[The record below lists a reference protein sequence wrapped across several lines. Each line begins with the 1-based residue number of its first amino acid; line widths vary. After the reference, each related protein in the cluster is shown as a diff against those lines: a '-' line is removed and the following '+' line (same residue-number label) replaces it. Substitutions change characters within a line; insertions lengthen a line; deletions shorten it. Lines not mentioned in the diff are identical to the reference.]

1 MYDGIIF
8 DMDGTIWDSRET
20 IVKAWNEELKAQGI
34 DSVITVSELT
44 GYMGLTMDAIAEGI
58 FPDKKYSETK
68 HIFDKMYERENEY
81 LRKKGAILYP
91 DVISTLKELKKKGYR
106 LFIVSNCQSGYIE
119 AFLEYYK
126 INDYIEDIECFG
138 NNDLPKW
145 DNIALI
151 IKRNNLKNP
160 VYVGDIDND
169 RIAAGKAGADF
180 IYAEYGF
187 GDVKKYDDII
197 YRFGDL
203 LRIGEEK

>member
-20 IVKAWNEELKAQGI
+20 IVKAWNDELKAQGI
-34 DSVITVSELT
+34 DRVITVSELT

-106 LFIVSNCQSGYIE
+106 LFYSE
-119 AFLEYYK
+119 
-126 INDYIEDIECFG
+126 
-138 NNDLPKW
+138 
-145 DNIALI
+145 
-151 IKRNNLKNP
+151 
-160 VYVGDIDND
+160 
-169 RIAAGKAGADF
+169 
-180 IYAEYGF
+180 
-187 GDVKKYDDII
+187 
-197 YRFGDL
+197 
-203 LRIGEEK
+203 

>member
-1 MYDGIIF
+1 M
-8 DMDGTIWDSRET
+8 
-20 IVKAWNEELKAQGI
+20 
-34 DSVITVSELT
+34 
-44 GYMGLTMDAIAEGI
+44 
-58 FPDKKYSETK
+58 
-68 HIFDKMYERENEY
+68 
-81 LRKKGAILYP
+81 
-91 DVISTLKELKKKGYR
+91 
-106 LFIVSNCQSGYIE
+106 SNCQSGYIE

-187 GDVKKYDDII
+187 GDVKNTMTSYTSSET
-197 YRFGDL
+197 Y
-203 LRIGEEK
+203 

>member
-1 MYDGIIF
+1 MYK
-8 DMDGTIWDSRET
+8 R
-20 IVKAWNEELKAQGI
+20 Q
-34 DSVITVSELT
+34 
-44 GYMGLTMDAIAEGI
+44 
-58 FPDKKYSETK
+58 
-68 HIFDKMYERENEY
+68 
-81 LRKKGAILYP
+81 
-91 DVISTLKELKKKGYR
+91 
-106 LFIVSNCQSGYIE
+106 
-119 AFLEYYK
+119 
-126 INDYIEDIECFG
+126 IECFG

>member
-1 MYDGIIF
+1 MISKNAELYCKDPLWKIMGYKEAKYD
-8 DMDGTIWDSRET
+8 
-20 IVKAWNEELKAQGI
+20 
-34 DSVITVSELT
+34 DSVV
-44 GYMGLTMDAIAEGI
+44 YDCHHKAGL
-58 FPDKKYSETK
+58 Y
-68 HIFDKMYERENEY
+68 
-81 LRKKGAILYP
+81 
-91 DVISTLKELKKKGYR
+91 ISSKELKKKGYR

-197 YRFGDL
+197 YKFGDL
-203 LRIGEEK
+203 LRIGEEKWF